1 MIIMVVYSSNARG
14 SKINSSDN
22 RMLVSYLRM
31 GVGRVISTEATRSE
45 YRSGRL
51 FLVEMNF

>member
-1 MIIMVVYSSNARG
+1 MVVYSSNARG